1 MSSRYDVHPMEQN
14 FRDWDKKIKEE
25 DYALNNFIAA
35 RWDELTKAG
44 KHGHYET
51 LYRLV
56 RDAIKF
62 RREQQEGA
70 MNTEVVPI
78 AWAEI
83 DFGGTFIGVSLEQD
97 HSSPFKWMPLYTDSL
112 SLQERRVAQRRS
124 KVDNDLAE
132 LYARRDKDRR
142 AAAPNTAVVYQCP
155 RCATS
160 MEVDLTAKPS
170 SAVPPNHIDLEVL
183 WSKHKTGNDA
193 NARMSKENFFA
204 AMTEAPNAAGQVMQ
218 GSNGT
223 DAIPESEPVPAVPYD
238 EATIKARD
246 HSVPRARGD
255 EPANDDATPTPLCS
269 YCGYRYRSCD
279 DINCPAAPDPTRLK
293 LHGPTSGGMVAAP
306 EPAPRKL
313 RYIGAS
319 DEQVNYRGNDDPRGV
334 LNIGSLYEVLR
345 EDIGDFHTDIY
356 LTVFPK
362 LRFNSVCF
370 ESAIEPAPSKESTLA
385 LSAEQVGQDYFLVM
399 NVTEGRLLGGD
410 DMVRAVLAVGRLMN
424 QALAA
429 IELERDNARHVQIA
443 ADQANEIAELKRTTI
458 KLTPVELQSGLD
470 RVRFAELLIKQ
481 LPETHDGRNTW
492 LLNYSPDM
500 ADELKQR
507 LKLAENL
514 HGRTRIE
521 GEEVGAP
528 HLRED

>member
-1 MSSRYDVHPMEQN
+1 
-14 FRDWDKKIKEE
+14 
-25 DYALNNFIAA
+25 
-35 RWDELTKAG
+35 
-44 KHGHYET
+44 
-51 LYRLV
+51 
-56 RDAIKF
+56 
-62 RREQQEGA
+62 
-70 MNTEVVPI
+70 
-78 AWAEI
+78 
-83 DFGGTFIGVSLEQD
+83 
-97 HSSPFKWMPLYTDSL
+97 
-112 SLQERRVAQRRS
+112 
-124 KVDNDLAE
+124 
-132 LYARRDKDRR
+132 
-142 AAAPNTAVVYQCP
+142 
-155 RCATS
+155 
-160 MEVDLTAKPS
+160 
-170 SAVPPNHIDLEVL
+170 
-183 WSKHKTGNDA
+183 
-193 NARMSKENFFA
+193 MSKENFFA
-204 AMTEAPNAAGQVMQ
+204 AMAEAPNAAGQVMQ

-385 LSAEQVGQDYFLVM
+385 LSAEQVGHDYFLVM
-399 NVTEGRLLGGD
+399 GVKEGRFREGD
-410 DMVRAVLAVGRLMN
+410 DVVRAALAVGRLMN

-429 IELERDNARHVQIA
+429 IELEKENKQWRTWCIIEIAVRNPSVMEYIRHWEGRTEKAERENADLRHDNARHVRICA
-443 ADQANEIAELKRTTI
+443 EQATEIAEVKRTAI

-514 HGRTRIE
+514 RGRARIE

>member
-83 DFGGTFIGVSLEQD
+83 DFGGTIIGVSLEQD

-183 WSKHKTGNDA
+183 WSKHKTGNDE
-193 NARMSKENFFA
+193 NARMDKESFRA
-204 AMTEAPNAAGQVMQ
+204 AILEAAAPNAAQPIVEHPVYRDGEFVGMLHRNLD
-218 GSNGT
+218 GST
-223 DAIPESEPVPAVPYD
+223 
-238 EATIKARD
+238 
-246 HSVPRARGD
+246 
-255 EPANDDATPTPLCS
+255 
-269 YCGYRYRSCD
+269 
-279 DINCPAAPDPTRLK
+279 PAAPELICPMTATVCYDPSSDPERMCHPGYCRKQFAPSPGITYAPTTSSLK

-306 EPAPRKL
+306 DSAPCACE
-313 RYIGAS
+313 YGCETQEEH
-319 DEQVNYRGNDDPRGV
+319 DE
-334 LNIGSLYEVLR
+334 
-345 EDIGDFHTDIY
+345 HW
-356 LTVFPK
+356 
-362 LRFNSVCF
+362 
-370 ESAIEPAPSKESTLA
+370 PAPSKESKLP
-385 LSAEQVGQDYFLVM
+385 LSAEWLDKWLHMVESSSVSFQTKNEAFLI
-399 NVTEGRLLGGD
+399 R
-410 DMVRAVLAVGRLMN
+410 N
-424 QALAA
+424 QSIAA

-514 HGRTRIE
+514 RGRTRIE

-528 HLRED
+528 HLKED